1 MGNTSST
8 DCPKISKYIDDTLK
22 PDERNLNNQIN
33 NLNNEIAVIQKN
45 IDNYR
50 NKNND
55 LQTQISKMFTKAQLD
70 TDVSIFIKPLEEQI
84 ESNKITI
91 SAYTVEKNRLIG
103 IRDDLL
109 KQLGQERNIVDQ
121 SLPLVKNEI
130 NSSTY
135 KTANMVYDSNEK
147 TYDYYNAIREQNGKL
162 LDKSSNSKSENLTY
176 DQKAFYQIERYDYT
190 IKINYVLYIVYYVFL
205 IILIGI
211 LFFVQ
216 RNMSIYYRII
226 MIALLIIYP
235 FIIYTIEKI
244 LYDAGSYTYSTI
256 NTNVYYNNY

>member
-1 MGNTSST
+1 MGNTSSI

-33 NLNNEIAVIQKN
+33 KLNEDINTNQKS
-45 IDNYR
+45 IDKYTKDNQE
-50 NKNND
+50 
-55 LQTQISKMFTKAQLD
+55 LQSQISKMFTKAQLD
-70 TDVSIFIKPLEEQI
+70 SDVSIAIKPLQDQI
-84 ESNKITI
+84 DSNKITI
-91 SAYTVEKNRLIG
+91 SALTAEKNRLIG

-109 KQLGQERNIVDQ
+109 KQLDQERKIIDQ

-130 NSSTY
+130 NNSTY
-135 KTANMVYDSNEK
+135 KNANMVYDSNEK
-147 TYDYYNAIREQNGKL
+147 TYDYYVAIREQNGKL
-162 LDKSSNSKSENLTY
+162 LNKSSTSKSENLTY

>member
-33 NLNNEIAVIQKN
+33 DLNAQINANQKS
-45 IDNYR
+45 IDKYTKDNQE
-50 NKNND
+50 

-70 TDVSIFIKPLEEQI
+70 TDVSNAIKPLQDQI
-84 ESNKITI
+84 NSNNNTI
-91 SAYTVEKNRLIG
+91 SALTADKNRLTG
-103 IRDDLL
+103 IRDNLL

-135 KTANMVYDSNEK
+135 KTSNMVYDSNEK

-226 MIALLIIYP
+226 LIALLVIYP

>member
-45 IDNYR
+45 IDNYT

-55 LQTQISKMFTKAQLD
+55 LRNQISKMFTKAKLD
-70 TDVSIFIKPLEEQI
+70 TDVLSVTKPLQDKI
-84 ESNKITI
+84 DSNNDEI
-91 SAYTVEKNRLIG
+91 SALNDEKDILIG
-103 IRDDLL
+103 IRDDLSN
-109 KQLGQERNIVDQ
+109 QLGQERKIVDQ

-147 TYDYYNAIREQNGKL
+147 TYDYYVAIREQNGKL